1 VNKPTLCIDFD
12 GVINPYS
19 RGWQDGSIY
28 DADVVPGFFE
38 WAYVAQDHFRLVIY
52 SSRSKTETGRR
63 AMFSW
68 LQERHGRWLT
78 TSGKDKLGQ
87 ILDYEFA
94 SEKPAAFLTIDD
106 RALTFNGDWY
116 DDAYWPEKLR
126 AFKPW
131 NTQGG
136 S

>member
-1 VNKPTLCIDFD
+1 MNKPILCIDFD

-28 DADVVPGFFE
+28 DEDVVLGFFE

-52 SSRSKTETGRR
+52 SSRSKTAAGRR
-63 AMFSW
+63 AMSSW
-68 LQERHGRWLT
+68 LHERHGKWLT

-87 ILDYEFA
+87 VLHYELV
-94 SEKPAAFLTIDD
+94 SEKPPAFLTIDD

-126 AFKPW
+126 EFKPW
-131 NTQGG
+131 NAKE
-136 S
+136 